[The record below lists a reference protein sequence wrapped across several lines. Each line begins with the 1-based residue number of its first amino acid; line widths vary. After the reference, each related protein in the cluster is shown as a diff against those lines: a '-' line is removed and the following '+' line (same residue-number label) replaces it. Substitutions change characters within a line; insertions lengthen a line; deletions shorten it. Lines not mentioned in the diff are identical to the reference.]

1 MVKTLRITSVIAA
14 ILAFF
19 CVGLSVAFGLRA
31 NEARQG
37 FIDSP
42 GAVELFKA
50 GSEKSPSED
59 NQQVLPLVKQA
70 KLFALRI
77 NPPAPKKP
85 TAQQASA
92 STPKPRPP
100 KVEAKFPLIGTCFYS
115 TRPNQ
120 SLALIDLPAKG
131 LRWIRQGDEVGHLI
145 IEEIKDGLIVIR
157 DGERTYEL
165 LAEERG
171 QRTNLIRSTSA
182 ESSEPAKSSRSPSPS
197 RALRS
202 SRQFRRSGGV
212 SSKSKSEEINK
223 SIEFFKEIMVDP
235 QGMGISPE
243 EANQLRDI
251 GSILEDLE
259 QEAAEIEAPLKV
271 KSRTTVPKQ

>member
-14 ILAFF
+14 ILAIF

-31 NEARQG
+31 DEARQE
-37 FIDSP
+37 FLNSP

-85 TAQQASA
+85 IAQQAGA
-92 STPKPRPP
+92 PAAKLMPP

-115 TRPNQ
+115 ARPSQ

-131 LRWIRQGDEVGHLI
+131 LRWVRQGEEVGHLV

-157 DGERTYEL
+157 DGKRTYEL
-165 LAEERG
+165 LAEERE
-171 QRTNLIRSTSA
+171 QRANLVRSALAGSGKSA
-182 ESSEPAKSSRSPSPS
+182 KPSRSRSPS

-202 SRQFRRSGGV
+202 RHQFRRSGGF
-212 SSKSKSEEINK
+212 SSKSKSEEIK
-223 SIEFFKEIMVDP
+223 ESIEFFKGIMVDP
-235 QGMGISPE
+235 QSMGISPE

-251 GSILEDLE
+251 GSVLKDLE
-259 QEAAEIEAPLKV
+259 QEAAKIEASPKG
-271 KSRTTVPKQ
+271 RATVPKK